1 MYCLARYK
9 RGYVAMSN
17 KQNKFEPSMGWIVA
31 VNHQQVSITRL
42 AQVLDID
49 PITCGQA
56 LENAGYQLIPDPFDI
71 AKDAWK
77 VLDVEKKNKLK
88 SVPTMA
94 DVAESVT
101 ELDEEEMAN
110 E

>member
-1 MYCLARYK
+1 
-9 RGYVAMSN
+9 MSKN
-17 KQNKFEPSMGWIVA
+17 KKFEPSMGWLVA

-42 AQVLDID
+42 AQELNID

-77 VLDVEKKNKLK
+77 VLDVEKRNKLRA
-88 SVPTMA
+88 VPTMA

-101 ELDEEEMAN
+101 ELDEEAMAN

>member
-1 MYCLARYK
+1 VSK
-9 RGYVAMSN
+9 N
-17 KQNKFEPSMGWIVA
+17 KKFEPSMGWLVA
-31 VNHQQVSITRL
+31 VNHQEVSIVRL
-42 AQVLDID
+42 AQELKID
-49 PITCGQA
+49 PIACGQA

-77 VLDVEKKNKLK
+77 VLDVQKRNKLRA
-88 SVPTMA
+88 VPTMA

>member
-1 MYCLARYK
+1 VSK
-9 RGYVAMSN
+9 N
-17 KQNKFEPSMGWIVA
+17 KKFEPSMGWLVA

-42 AQVLDID
+42 AQELNID

-77 VLDVEKKNKLK
+77 VLDVEKRNKLRA
-88 SVPTMA
+88 VPTMA

-101 ELDEEEMAN
+101 ELDEEAMAN

>member
-1 MYCLARYK
+1 
-9 RGYVAMSN
+9 VSD
-17 KQNKFEPSMGWIVA
+17 KQKKFEPSMGWIVA
-31 VNHQQVSITRL
+31 VNHQQVSITRV
-42 AQVLDID
+42 AQELRID

-71 AKDAWK
+71 VKDAWK
-77 VLDVEKKNKLK
+77 VMDVEKRNKLRA
-88 SVPTMA
+88 VPTMA

-101 ELDEEEMAN
+101 ELDEEAMAN

>member
-1 MYCLARYK
+1 
-9 RGYVAMSN
+9 MSD
-17 KQNKFEPSMGWIVA
+17 KQKKFEPSMGWIVA
-31 VNHQQVSITRL
+31 VNHQQVSITRV
-42 AQVLDID
+42 AQELDID

-77 VLDVEKKNKLK
+77 VMDVEKRNKLRA
-88 SVPTMA
+88 VPTMA

-101 ELDEEEMAN
+101 ELDEEAMAN